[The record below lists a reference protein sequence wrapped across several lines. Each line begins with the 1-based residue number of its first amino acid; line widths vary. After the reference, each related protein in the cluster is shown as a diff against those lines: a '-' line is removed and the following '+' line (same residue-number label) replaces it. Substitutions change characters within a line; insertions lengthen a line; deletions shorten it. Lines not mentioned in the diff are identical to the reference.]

1 MRTVLYFGDDRIVS
15 HRSDMKNWKQIA
27 DARGLGIP
35 DVSPLIPALDALEAA
50 FRPLVK
56 TIPHDV
62 EPALSFRA
70 ADDVPEEES

>member
-1 MRTVLYFGDDRIVS
+1 
-15 HRSDMKNWKQIA
+15 MKNWKQIA
-27 DARGLGIP
+27 EAAGWDIP
-35 DVSPLIPALDALEAA
+35 GVDRLTPALDALEAA

-70 ADDVPEEES
+70 AAEDVPEEQA